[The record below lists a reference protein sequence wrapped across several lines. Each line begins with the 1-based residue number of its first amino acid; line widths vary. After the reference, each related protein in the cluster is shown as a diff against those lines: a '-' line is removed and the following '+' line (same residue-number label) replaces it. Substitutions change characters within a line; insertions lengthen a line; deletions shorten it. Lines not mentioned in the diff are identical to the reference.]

1 MESEIIFMD
10 TGAWFA
16 FYDKKDSAHL
26 RVKNV
31 VTSRSDEIVTSNYV
45 LDELVTLFK
54 ARHITVNQFRD
65 FVEDLWNEE
74 ICGLLRVTE
83 TIDREAWDM
92 IKKYH
97 DQEFSFTDCTSFVLM
112 KRHQI
117 KKVCAL
123 DHHFQIA
130 GFQVIV

>member
-1 MESEIIFMD
+1 MESELLFID

-16 FYDKKDSAHL
+16 FYDKKDVSHL
-26 RVKNV
+26 RVKSA
-31 VTSRSDEIVTSNYV
+31 VTSRSEEVVTSNYV

-54 ARHITVNQFRD
+54 ARHFAVNQFRD

-74 ICGLLRVTE
+74 TCRLLRVTE
-83 TIDREAWDM
+83 TIDRDAWEM

-117 KKVCAL
+117 KKVCTL

-130 GFQVIV
+130 GFEIVF